1 MLPTTTGADTV
12 DRMEQLES
20 GAQVRGTRSTSVPQS
35 AVPRSLAA
43 FLAPVLPLVL
53 AACDGK
59 QMEIDDPV
67 PSSVLVLPTEITF
80 TYLGQVEHLGAKV
93 FDQYG
98 EEMDTTT
105 DWSTTGEAVIELEV
119 DALGP
124 IVTAVANGSA
134 RLEAKVGSVTG
145 AASLV
150 VAQGPALLESTG
162 GDGQTGARGETL
174 AEMVAVYTEDSGGS
188 PAEGVEVTF
197 LAAEGSGEFGD
208 SVVRTNAEG
217 VAETTWTLGATRQQ
231 SGVAAAGEFEVA
243 FAAEAVS
250 DPPEPDY
257 ALIGELEPA
266 RSDPLDSEIF
276 EIRALIANLGDGPGP
291 PSFSVEATSEGAGTH
306 SVEVER
312 IEPGDTVAVV
322 VPGGPLEAGVRWV
335 EVAIDPADAV
345 VEWDEGNNAD
355 SVELRVVSQR
365 EIRLGES
372 VTVESE
378 EQGSVFLFRVEIEE
392 GSDEAL
398 NVELS
403 GGSGDADL
411 FAHYGRRPDYRYRY
425 RCFSIEGDTGE
436 ACQLVPTR
444 AGIYHIAVHAFT
456 AFGPSELKVTLGGR
470 EVESFDIELVFLEG
484 GSASER
490 EEVEDAAERWEEIIV
505 RDVYD
510 WDHEEFDPV
519 PAGTCSP
526 GSPAV
531 SDLVDDIRI
540 FVSFDSIDG
549 SGGAMAKSGPCW
561 VRPYPLEGGEGIWL
575 QPTLAAIV
583 IDEDDLADLDEDLVD
598 AFMQHEMAHAL
609 GFVPSLW
616 NRHDLL
622 RDPSLPDNPDADPH
636 FDGPEALAAFDAAG
650 GSGYE
655 YGKVPL
661 EDGAEDG
668 VSDSHWRADVMGNE
682 LMTPSLTGDE
692 QPLSAITVG
701 TFHDLGYEV
710 DPAEADGYTLAY
722 EMRLGEPRIVR
733 LGHDIAPFP
742 IRVYRAVG
750 KRLDLTGREIVVPGA
765 EPGRPRR

>member
-1 MLPTTTGADTV
+1 MWWIAWRENAGET
-12 DRMEQLES
+12 
-20 GAQVRGTRSTSVPQS
+20 QVRGTRSTTVPRS
-35 AVPRSLAA
+35 TALRSLAA

-53 AACDGK
+53 AACDGEPAK
-59 QMEIDDPV
+59 PADPV
-67 PSSVLVLPTEITF
+67 PSSVLVLPKEITF
-80 TYLGQVEHLGAKV
+80 TYLGQEEYLGAKV
-93 FDQYG
+93 LDQYG
-98 EEMDTTT
+98 EEMDTTAS
-105 DWSTTGEAVIELEV
+105 WSATGEGVIELEV
-119 DALGP
+119 DDLGP
-124 IVTAVANGSA
+124 IVTAVGNGAA
-134 RLEAKVGSVTG
+134 RLEAKVGRVAG

-150 VAQGPALLESTG
+150 VAQSPVLLESAG
-162 GDGQTGARGETL
+162 GGGQTGTRGETL
-174 AEMVAVYTEDSGGS
+174 AEMVAVYAEDSGGS

-208 SVVRTNAEG
+208 SIVRTSAEG
-217 VAETTWTLGATRQQ
+217 VAETTWTLGAARQQ

-243 FAAEAVS
+243 FTAEATS

-266 RSDPLDSEIF
+266 RSDPLDSEVF

-291 PSFSVEATSEGAGTH
+291 PSFSVEVTSEGAETH
-306 SVEVER
+306 SADVGR
-312 IEPGDTVAVV
+312 IEPGDTAAVI
-322 VPGGPLEAGVRWV
+322 VPGGPLQAGVRWV
-335 EVAIDPADAV
+335 EVAIDPSDAI
-345 VEWDEGNNAD
+345 VEWDEGNNSD

-378 EQGSVFLFRVEIEE
+378 EQGNVFLFRVEIEE

-444 AGIYHIAVHAFT
+444 AGTYHIAVHAFT
-456 AFGPSELKVTLGGR
+456 AFGPSELEVTLGGR
-470 EVESFDIELVFLEG
+470 EVEPFDIELVFLKG
-484 GSASER
+484 GSTSER
-490 EEVEDAAERWEEIIV
+490 EEVEDAAGRWEEIIV
-505 RDVYD
+505 RDVFD

-519 PAGTCSP
+519 PAGTCGP

-540 FVSFDSIDG
+540 FVTFDSIDG

-616 NRHDLL
+616 DRHDLL
-622 RDPSLPDNPDADPH
+622 RDPSLPDDPDADPH

-655 YGKVPL
+655 DGKVPL
-661 EDGAEDG
+661 EDGAKEG
-668 VSDSHWRADVMGNE
+668 VSDSHWRDDVMGSE

-701 TFHDLGYEV
+701 AFHDLGYEV
-710 DPAEADGYTLAY
+710 DPAEADGYVLAH
-722 EMRLGEPRIVR
+722 ERRFGEPRIVR

-742 IRVYRAVG
+742 VRVYRTVY
-750 KRLDLTGREIVVPGA
+750 KRLGA
-765 EPGRPRR
+765 ERPEDAAPRAEPAGRPRS